1 MNKAFTLVELLAV
14 LFILGVLTVVAV
26 PNVITTNKKSIE
38 NEINE
43 FKKTVENAAEV
54 YVETHLEL
62 EQVKKLKQNG
72 NPFCIL
78 KEMIIPENNEQLL
91 NPNLNNPMTGKEI
104 KDEDF
109 SVLATKENN
118 ELKYEYKNTSNCA

>member
-62 EQVKKLKQNG
+62 EQVKNLKQNG

-109 SVLATKENN
+109 SVLATKESN
-118 ELKYEYKNTSNCA
+118 ELKYEYKNTLDCA